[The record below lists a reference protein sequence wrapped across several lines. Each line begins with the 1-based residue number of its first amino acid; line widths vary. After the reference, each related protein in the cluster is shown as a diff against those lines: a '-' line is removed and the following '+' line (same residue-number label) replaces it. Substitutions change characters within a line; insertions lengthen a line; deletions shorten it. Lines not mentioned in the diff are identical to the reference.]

1 MQLHKVLSSTVLGMT
16 LKSPAHDTGLRWLY
30 EDLQGKTFFTDPYI
44 FHHDSWEWKIDLELW
59 GWGQKNNIW
68 GH

>member
-1 MQLHKVLSSTVLGMT
+1 MILAL
-16 LKSPAHDTGLRWLY
+16 D
-30 EDLQGKTFFTDPYI
+30 DLQGKTFFTDPYI

-59 GWGQKNNIW
+59 GWGQKNNFW